1 MCISKKNSNF
11 AAVILYISIMHRKII
26 CLLLAAVFFSGALFA
41 ESIESIKASSKWM
54 WGEGNGETLEEADR
68 KALQDLGT
76 QISLSVVSSTQ
87 TEIENQQYGDEAI
100 SSTRTK
106 GTTQIGSS
114 VTLNNCQRIVTKHK
128 NSYQVLRY
136 IEKSEIDKMYERLE
150 QKIRELV
157 EQAKKAEAQEK
168 IGDALRFNYW
178 AFKLISALPTER
190 QYALRGEN
198 GMLMSELT
206 GGIAEMM
213 NAVQVEAKGVMNGED
228 NKTVELRFV
237 YKGKPMVN
245 GDFYYNDG
253 SDWMPAKIKDG
264 VGVAEIPNHLSRFN
278 VRLEYEYRYLWK
290 SDPTVQTILQQNPQL
305 MPFPGSSKSVLL
317 SSAPKQETQ
326 FSSAK
331 ELTKT
336 IRTDAIGYA
345 IAPKDI
351 KQQAKIIYP
360 IVDAIETKHF
370 DAIRPY
376 FTEEGWKWYE
386 KLVKFGNAK
395 IIEKPELQITA
406 FEDGY
411 LVRGVKAN
419 FSFKKNNT
427 QFVEDLVFYLKDDLV
442 QAVNFGLEQSAI
454 QDIKGHGDWNDTS
467 RLVLINFLENYKTAY
482 ALERLDYLEAV
493 FSDDALIIVG
503 NKVPQ
508 KRKMEIQAEDMD
520 LYNKK
525 RLTKSEYIAHMRQ
538 VFDKQ
543 EFVNIHFE
551 DASVKKTSRK
561 NERYQILIKQIYSSA
576 TYADTGYLF
585 LLADLSDPKNPII
598 HVRVWDE
605 QKNNLMNY
613 GEWNY

>member
-1 MCISKKNSNF
+1 MRP
-11 AAVILYISIMHRKII
+11 LYIIFSMKARKII
-26 CLLLAAVFFSGALFA
+26 YLLLAAVFFSGALFA

-54 WGEGNGETLEEADR
+54 WGEGEGETLEEADR
-68 KALQDLGT
+68 KALRDLGT

-106 GTTQIGSS
+106 GSTQIGSN
-114 VTLNNCQRIVTKHK
+114 VTLNNCQRIVNK
-128 NSYQVLRY
+128 NKNTFYVLRY

-157 EQAKKAEAQEK
+157 KQYKKSESQDK

-178 AFKLISALPTER
+178 AIKLIAALPTER
-190 QYALRGEN
+190 QYALRGDE
-198 GMLMSELT
+198 GLLISELN
-206 GGIAEMM
+206 GEMAEML
-213 NAVQVEAKGVMNGED
+213 NDIKVEAKGVMNDED
-228 NKTVELRFV
+228 SKTVELRFM
-237 YKGKPMVN
+237 YNDKPMVSD
-245 GDFYYNDG
+245 DFQYNDG
-253 SDWMPAKIKDG
+253 SDWIPAKIKDG
-264 VGVAEIPNHLSRFN
+264 IGVAEVPSHMSRIS
-278 VRLEYEYRYLWK
+278 VRMEYEYRYLWK
-290 SDPTVQTILQQNPQL
+290 SDPTIQTILQQNPQL
-305 MPFPGSSKSVLL
+305 IPFPASGKSVLL
-317 SSAPKQETQ
+317 GSAPRQETH
-326 FSSAK
+326 FSSVK
-331 ELTKT
+331 EMTKT
-336 IRTDAIGYA
+336 IRTDAVGYA

-360 IVDAIETKHF
+360 IVDAIETKQF

-376 FTEEGWKWYE
+376 FTDDGWKWYE

-411 LVRGVKAN
+411 LVRG
-419 FSFKKNNT
+419 
-427 QFVEDLVFYLKDDLV
+427 
-442 QAVNFGLEQSAI
+442 GLEHSAI
-454 QDIKGHGDWNDTS
+454 EDIKSQAEWNDTS

-585 LLADLSDPKNPII
+585 LLADLTDPKNPII

>member
-1 MCISKKNSNF
+1 MRPLYTIFSMKARKF
-11 AAVILYISIMHRKII
+11 LILWV
-26 CLLLAAVFFSGALFA
+26 AAVFCGGSLFA
-41 ESIESIKASSKWM
+41 QSIESIKASSKWL
-54 WGEGNGETLEEADR
+54 WGEGNGETLEEADQR
-68 KALQDLGT
+68 ALRDLGS

-106 GTTQIGSS
+106 GTTQIGSN

-206 GGIAEMM
+206 SGIAEMM

-253 SDWMPAKIKDG
+253 SDWMPTKIKDG
-264 VGVAEIPNHLSRFN
+264 VGVAEIPNHMSRFN

-326 FSSAK
+326 FSSVK

-454 QDIKGHGDWNDTS
+454 QDIKSQGDWNDTS

-585 LLADLSDPKNPII
+585 LLADLTDPKNPII

>member
-1 MCISKKNSNF
+1 MRPLYTIFSMKARKF
-11 AAVILYISIMHRKII
+11 IILWV
-26 CLLLAAVFFSGALFA
+26 AAVFCGGSLFA
-41 ESIESIKASSKWM
+41 QSIESIKASSKWL
-54 WGEGNGETLEEADR
+54 WGEGNGETLEEADQR
-68 KALQDLGT
+68 ALRDLGS

-106 GTTQIGSS
+106 GTTQIGSN

-360 IVDAIETKHF
+360 IVDAIETKQF

-376 FTEEGWKWYE
+376 FTEDGWKWYE

-585 LLADLSDPKNPII
+585 LLADLTDPKNPII

>member
-1 MCISKKNSNF
+1 MRPLYTIFSMKARKF
-11 AAVILYISIMHRKII
+11 IILWV
-26 CLLLAAVFFSGALFA
+26 AAVFCGGSLFA
-41 ESIESIKASSKWM
+41 QSIESIKASSKWL
-54 WGEGNGETLEEADR
+54 WGEGNGETLEEADQR
-68 KALQDLGT
+68 ALRDLGS

-106 GTTQIGSS
+106 GTTQIGSN

-136 IEKSEIDKMYERLE
+136 
-150 QKIRELV
+150 RELV

-206 GGIAEMM
+206 SGIAEMM

-264 VGVAEIPNHLSRFN
+264 VGVADIPNHLSRFN

-454 QDIKGHGDWNDTS
+454 QDIKSQGDWNDTS

-585 LLADLSDPKNPII
+585 LLADLTDPKNPII

>member
-26 CLLLAAVFFSGALFA
+26 CLWIAAAFCGGSLFA
-41 ESIESIKASSKWM
+41 QSIESIKASSKWL
-54 WGEGNGETLEEADR
+54 WGEGNGETLEEADQR
-68 KALQDLGT
+68 ALRDLGS

-150 QKIRELV
+150 LKIRELV

-206 GGIAEMM
+206 SGIAEMM

-360 IVDAIETKHF
+360 IVDAIETKQF

-376 FTEEGWKWYE
+376 FTDDGWKWYE

-454 QDIKGHGDWNDTS
+454 QDIKSQGDWNDTS

>member
-1 MCISKKNSNF
+1 MRPLYTIFSMKARKF
-11 AAVILYISIMHRKII
+11 IILWV
-26 CLLLAAVFFSGALFA
+26 AAVFCGGSLFA
-41 ESIESIKASSKWM
+41 QSIESIKASSKWL
-54 WGEGNGETLEEADR
+54 WGEGNGETLEEADQR
-68 KALQDLGT
+68 ALRDLGS

-106 GTTQIGSS
+106 GTTQIGSN

-360 IVDAIETKHF
+360 IVDAIETKQF

-376 FTEEGWKWYE
+376 FTDDGWKWYE

>member
-26 CLLLAAVFFSGALFA
+26 CLWIAAAFCGGSLFA
-41 ESIESIKASSKWM
+41 QSIESIKASSKWL
-54 WGEGNGETLEEADR
+54 WGEGNGETLEEADQR
-68 KALQDLGT
+68 ALRDLGS

-150 QKIRELV
+150 LKIRELV

-360 IVDAIETKHF
+360 IVDAIETKQF

-376 FTEEGWKWYE
+376 FTDDGWKWYE

>member
-76 QISLSVVSSTQ
+76 QISLSVVSSTK

-206 GGIAEMM
+206 SGIAEMM

-245 GDFYYNDG
+245 GDFHYNDG

-264 VGVAEIPNHLSRFN
+264 VGVAEVPNHLSRFN

-336 IRTDAIGYA
+336 ISTDAIGYA

-360 IVDAIETKHF
+360 IVDAIETKQF

-376 FTEEGWKWYE
+376 FTDDGWKWYE

>member
-26 CLLLAAVFFSGALFA
+26 CLWIAAAFCGGSLFA
-41 ESIESIKASSKWM
+41 QSIESIKASSKWL

-150 QKIRELV
+150 LKIRELV

-360 IVDAIETKHF
+360 IVDAIETKQF

-376 FTEEGWKWYE
+376 FTDDGWKWYE

>member
-41 ESIESIKASSKWM
+41 ESIESIKASSKWL
-54 WGEGNGETLEEADR
+54 WGEGNGETLEEADQR
-68 KALQDLGT
+68 ALRDLGS

-317 SSAPKQETQ
+317 SSAPRQETH
-326 FSSAK
+326 FSSVK
-331 ELTKT
+331 EMTKT
-336 IRTDAIGYA
+336 IRTDAVGFA

-360 IVDAIETKHF
+360 IVDAIETKQF

-376 FTEEGWKWYE
+376 FTDDGWKWYE

-395 IIEKPELQITA
+395 IIEKPEFRSQLLRTA
-406 FEDGY
+406 IWC
-411 LVRGVKAN
+411 A
-419 FSFKKNNT
+419 
-427 QFVEDLVFYLKDDLV
+427 
-442 QAVNFGLEQSAI
+442 A
-454 QDIKGHGDWNDTS
+454 
-467 RLVLINFLENYKTAY
+467 
-482 ALERLDYLEAV
+482 
-493 FSDDALIIVG
+493 
-503 NKVPQ
+503 
-508 KRKMEIQAEDMD
+508 
-520 LYNKK
+520 
-525 RLTKSEYIAHMRQ
+525 
-538 VFDKQ
+538 
-543 EFVNIHFE
+543 
-551 DASVKKTSRK
+551 
-561 NERYQILIKQIYSSA
+561 
-576 TYADTGYLF
+576 
-585 LLADLSDPKNPII
+585 
-598 HVRVWDE
+598 
-605 QKNNLMNY
+605 
-613 GEWNY
+613 

>member
-1 MCISKKNSNF
+1 MRPLYTIFSMKARKF
-11 AAVILYISIMHRKII
+11 IILWV
-26 CLLLAAVFFSGALFA
+26 AAVFCGGSLFA
-41 ESIESIKASSKWM
+41 QSIESIKASSKWL
-54 WGEGNGETLEEADR
+54 WGEGNGETLEEADQR
-68 KALQDLGT
+68 ALRDLGS

-106 GTTQIGSS
+106 GTTQIGSN

-206 GGIAEMM
+206 SGIAEMM

-360 IVDAIETKHF
+360 IVDAIETKQF

-376 FTEEGWKWYE
+376 FTDDGWKWYE

>member
-26 CLLLAAVFFSGALFA
+26 CLWIAAAFCGGSLFA
-41 ESIESIKASSKWM
+41 QSIESIKASSKWL
-54 WGEGNGETLEEADR
+54 WGEGNGETLEEADQR
-68 KALQDLGT
+68 ALRDLGS

-150 QKIRELV
+150 LKIRELV

-264 VGVAEIPNHLSRFN
+264 VGVADIPNHLSRFN

-360 IVDAIETKHF
+360 IVDAIETKQF

-376 FTEEGWKWYE
+376 FTDDGWKWYE

>member
-26 CLLLAAVFFSGALFA
+26 CLWIAAAFCGGSLFA
-41 ESIESIKASSKWM
+41 QSIESIKASSKWL

-360 IVDAIETKHF
+360 IVDAIETKQF

-376 FTEEGWKWYE
+376 FTDDGWKWYE

>member
-1 MCISKKNSNF
+1 MRPLYTIFSMKARKF
-11 AAVILYISIMHRKII
+11 IILWVV
-26 CLLLAAVFFSGALFA
+26 AVFCGGSLFA
-41 ESIESIKASSKWM
+41 QSIESIKASSKWL
-54 WGEGNGETLEEADR
+54 WGEGNGETLEEADQR
-68 KALQDLGT
+68 ALRDLGS

-106 GTTQIGSS
+106 GTTQIGSN

-206 GGIAEMM
+206 SGIAEMM

-253 SDWMPAKIKDG
+253 SDWMPTKIKDG

-326 FSSAK
+326 FSSVK

-351 KQQAKIIYP
+351 KHQAKIIYP

-395 IIEKPELQITA
+395 IIEKPELLITA

-454 QDIKGHGDWNDTS
+454 QDIKSQGGWNDTS

-585 LLADLSDPKNPII
+585 LLADLTDPKNPII

>member
-1 MCISKKNSNF
+1 MRPLYTIFSMKARKF
-11 AAVILYISIMHRKII
+11 IILWV
-26 CLLLAAVFFSGALFA
+26 AAVFCGGSLFA
-41 ESIESIKASSKWM
+41 QSIESIKASSKWL
-54 WGEGNGETLEEADR
+54 WGEGNGETLEEADQR
-68 KALQDLGT
+68 ALRDLGS

-106 GTTQIGSS
+106 GTTQIGSN

-206 GGIAEMM
+206 SGIAEMM

-264 VGVAEIPNHLSRFN
+264 VGVADIPNHLSRFN

-411 LVRGVKAN
+411 LVRGVKA
-419 FSFKKNNT
+419 
-427 QFVEDLVFYLKDDLV
+427 DLVFYLKDDLV

-454 QDIKGHGDWNDTS
+454 QDIKSQGDWNDTS

-585 LLADLSDPKNPII
+585 LLADLTDPKNPII